1 MKINKKFL
9 ATAGATLLLF
19 ASAGAAYYHYQRSIK
34 KPYDYSAYYVPSP
47 VAKAPVD
54 ETEEEPD
61 EEQTELSLT
70 LLKETNKDVVG
81 IIEFDERMIYEPV
94 VQAPDNEY
102 YVRRNIDRDYASA
115 GIPFVTGD
123 GSVYSTNVVIYGHSS
138 TRDDIIF
145 TPLMNYTSY
154 DFYTKHPTFRF
165 EMEDVTRVYQI
176 FAVLSVDT
184 KDPYDTLE
192 FAETEW
198 RQLLLTPSLYCNSGL
213 GEPKGILSIPSG
225 THKNLLIRREQNEKV
240 HRNAAGAHD
249 VPVLLH
255 DHCFCR

>member
-19 ASAGAAYYHYQRSIK
+19 VSAGAAYYHYQRSIK

-47 VAKAPVD
+47 VVKDPVD
-54 ETEEEPD
+54 EPEEEPD

-123 GSVYSTNVVIYGHSS
+123 GNVYSTNVVIYGHSS

-154 DFYTKHPTFRF
+154 DFYIKHPTFRF

-198 RQLLLTPSLYCNSGL
+198 RKETSYSAFLRDMRSRSIYNT
-213 GEPKGILSIPSG
+213 GINVSTNDRIMTLVTCDTENGNKRIVVIG
-225 THKNLLIRREQNEKV
+225 KEIDIE
-240 HRNAAGAHD
+240 
-249 VPVLLH
+249 
-255 DHCFCR
+255 